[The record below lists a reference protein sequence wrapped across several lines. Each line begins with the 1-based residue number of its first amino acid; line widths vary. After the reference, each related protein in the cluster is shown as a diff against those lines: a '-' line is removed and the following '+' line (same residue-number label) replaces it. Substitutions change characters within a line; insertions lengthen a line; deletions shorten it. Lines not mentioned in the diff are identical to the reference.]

1 MHQRYKPQKS
11 FYSMVLACPTPM
23 VTGTTHLVLL
33 RLHMLRIIPN
43 IRNTHK
49 VPSVRPVPPYHLIL

>member
-11 FYSMVLACPTPM
+11 FYSMVLACLTPM
-23 VTGTTHLVLL
+23 VTGTTHLVLRLL
-33 RLHMLRIIPN
+33 RIHMLRIIPN
-43 IRNTHK
+43 IRK